1 MTIRIYVDVGPDCP
15 PDRLWL
21 ARIERGTTA
30 TTVFA
35 PTQAEARSKAEAA
48 VARERELQERL
59 RAAAKRERKA
69 AADNPQRSHP

>member
-1 MTIRIYVDVGPDCP
+1 MKISVFVCANADCP

-35 PTQAEARSKAEAA
+35 PTQADVRVKAEAA
-48 VARERELQERL
+48 VAAEQERAR
-59 RAAAKRERKA
+59 RAGRPA
-69 AADNPQRSHP
+69 